1 MDQVQTNNA
10 PAKISGRPL
19 SSDEQ
24 AKFKSTI
31 KVAFSHLENANVES
45 SPDVIVAAIDDH
57 LRKWKNDQKG
67 FMNKLF
73 KRAPKESAGDLA
85 NSLGILW
92 GTQLVE
98 RFHWEWMELD
108 DASKKTTGVA
118 SPDRSLVVYPQAH
131 IRRYLAGEDGESAIL
146 ASFRSISSER
156 LPVSSPGAY
165 KDIMTA
171 FRR

>member
-1 MDQVQTNNA
+1 MQTNNA
-10 PAKISGRPL
+10 PDKVSGRPL

-31 KVAFSHLENANVES
+31 KVAFSHLESANVES
-45 SPDVIVAAIDDH
+45 SPDIIVAAIDDH

-73 KRAPKESAGDLA
+73 KRAPKENPSDLA

-108 DASKKTTGVA
+108 EGGKKSTGVA
-118 SPDRSLVVYPQAH
+118 SPKRDFVVYPQSH
-131 IRRYLAGEDGESAIL
+131 IRRYLASEEMESAIL
-146 ASFRSISSER
+146 ASFRSISSDR
-156 LPVSSPGAY
+156 LPPSTPGTF
-165 KDIMTA
+165 KDIMSA